1 MPTAPGRKNVYQP
14 RQARLKVCI
23 LGGWSL
29 FGVFAEDTG
38 TEEVVLVAEV
48 DAGEDDRMRI
58 ADSIR
63 RRVTQGSAVA
73 LRQVHL
79 VERGWLVK
87 TSSGK
92 IARGANREKWGRER
106 DERMGSRE

>member
-1 MPTAPGRKNVYQP
+1 VVA
-14 RQARLKVCI
+14 
-23 LGGWSL
+23 

-38 TEEVVLVAEV
+38 TEEVVLMAEV

-63 RRVTQGSAVA
+63 RRVTQGSAIA
-73 LRQVHL
+73 LRKVHL

-92 IARGANREKWGRER
+92 IARGANREKWGAEIR
-106 DERMGSRE
+106 D